1 MNKLPDYVIGNPYFG
16 KAELVSVEDIDDHEV
31 KYYCPEMEA
40 ICLEI
45 DGYFYAADSAH
56 ELDRMRRSKYYLDL
70 VRQRNEHKCLHPDS
84 VALLHAATCNP
95 ELAKKFAE
103 ALRNR

>member
-1 MNKLPDYVIGNPYFG
+1 MKKLVDYVIGNPWFNGVYISVD
-16 KAELVSVEDIDDHEV
+16 EEVEDDV
-31 KYYCPEMEA
+31 PVFCCPEMEA
-40 ICLEI
+40 LCLEI

-84 VALLHAATCNP
+84 VALLDGAKCNK
-95 ELAKKFAE
+95 ELQAKFAE